1 MIIYEAQSKDRFLE
15 DQPNIEILLKKKM
28 SESIHEKPSDN
39 EVFSW
44 KNSLAIMADIVRSD
58 KIPNDVGIF
67 LEYNIPTTDNRVDFI
82 ITGKDD
88 GDRNN
93 VVLIELKQ
101 WQHVKKTSK
110 DGIVETKYNDGLK
123 ETLHPSYQVFSYAY
137 LLYSNIEPVQK
148 KNVML
153 KLAAFLHNCED
164 SAVIHDSFY
173 SKYLKHAEAFCI
185 DDRQKLIDFIA
196 ANVKKGDRGKGLYEI
211 EHGNIRPSKSLA
223 DSLCGMVKGNR
234 EFMMIDSQ
242 KLTYENVLT
251 MHDRFKTT
259 GMKQV
264 MIVKG
269 GPGTG
274 KSVIGINLLC
284 EATRRGWIAKYVT
297 KNNAPRNVY
306 SAKLQESHVSDIN
319 TVPIDSLF
327 KGSLAHCFGVPNQY
341 DLLIVDEAH
350 RLMNGTLYDKND
362 DQMAKL
368 INAAKTIVFF
378 IDENQRVSLE
388 DAGSIEGII
397 SRAKRYHCA
406 EPTVSELISQFRCNG
421 STLYLRWLDNL
432 LQITPWSKLKLSD
445 IGYDLKVMDTPN
457 EVMNFIK
464 EKNKYNNKS
473 RVVAGYCWEWKSRKR
488 NNVMDIEYPEYNFA
502 YQWNHP
508 DDKTWSITE
517 GSIDQIGC
525 IHTCQGLEFDY
536 VGVIIPDDL
545 IYRNGKVEVNPS
557 KHPYDDRNL
566 KGWKRIIQE
575 RDIEGKEIIR
585 RLIKN
590 TYRTLLTRGMKGC
603 RVFIQDPELKQ
614 YFIHNI

>member
-1 MIIYEAQSKDRFLE
+1 
-15 DQPNIEILLKKKM
+15 
-28 SESIHEKPSDN
+28 
-39 EVFSW
+39 
-44 KNSLAIMADIVRSD
+44 
-58 KIPNDVGIF
+58 
-67 LEYNIPTTDNRVDFI
+67 
-82 ITGKDD
+82 
-88 GDRNN
+88 
-93 VVLIELKQ
+93 
-101 WQHVKKTSK
+101 
-110 DGIVETKYNDGLK
+110 
-123 ETLHPSYQVFSYAY
+123 
-137 LLYSNIEPVQK
+137 
-148 KNVML
+148 ML

-164 SAVIHDSFY
+164 NAIIHDSIY
-173 SKYLKHAEAFCI
+173 NKYLKHAEAFCM

-211 EHGNIRPSKSLA
+211 EHGKIRPSKSLA

-242 KLTYENVLT
+242 KLTYENVLA

-306 SAKLQESHVSDIN
+306 AAKLQQKHVSDIN

-327 KGSLAHCFGVPNQY
+327 KGSMAHCFGVSNQY

-350 RLMNGTLYDKND
+350 RLMNGTLYDKDD

-378 IDENQRVSLE
+378 IDENQRVSLD

-397 SRAKRYHCA
+397 SRAKRLHCA
-406 EPTVSELISQFRCNG
+406 KPVVSELISQFRCNG

-432 LQITPWSKLKLSD
+432 LQITSGSIFKLSD

-488 NNVMDIEYPEYNFA
+488 NDIMDIEYPEYNFA
-502 YQWNHP
+502 YQWNRP

-545 IYRNGKVEVNPS
+545 VYRNGKIEVNPS
-557 KHPYDDRNL
+557 KHPHDDRNL
-566 KGWKRIIQE
+566 KEWKRIIQE
-575 RDIEGKEIIR
+575 RGEDGKEIIR

-614 YFIHNI
+614 YFIQNI

>member
-1 MIIYEAQSKDRFLE
+1 MIIYEAHSKGRFLE
-15 DQPNIEILLKKKM
+15 DQPNIENLLKEKM
-28 SESIHEKPSDN
+28 YESIHEEPSNN

-44 KNSLAIMADIVRSD
+44 KNSLAVMADIVRSD

-82 ITGKDD
+82 ITGTDD
-88 GDRNN
+88 SNRNN
-93 VVLIELKQ
+93 VILIELKQ
-101 WQHVKKTSK
+101 WKHVKKTSK
-110 DGIVETKYNDGLK
+110 DGIVETKYEDGLK

-137 LLYSNIEPVQK
+137 LLYSNIEPVQN

-164 SAVIHDSFY
+164 NAIIHDSIY
-173 SKYLKHAEAFCI
+173 NKYLKHAEAFCM

-211 EHGNIRPSKSLA
+211 EHGKIRPSKSLA

-242 KLTYENVLT
+242 KLTYENVLA

-306 SAKLQESHVSDIN
+306 AAKLQQKHVSDIN

-327 KGSLAHCFGVPNQY
+327 KGSMAHCFGVSNQY

-350 RLMNGTLYDKND
+350 RLMNGTLYDKDD

-368 INAAKTIVFF
+368 IYAAKTIVFF
-378 IDENQRVSLE
+378 IDENQRVSLD

-397 SRAKRYHCA
+397 SRAKRLHCA
-406 EPTVSELISQFRCNG
+406 KPVVSELISQFRCNG

-432 LQITPWSKLKLSD
+432 LQITSGSIFKLSD

-473 RVVAGYCWEWKSRKR
+473 RVVAGYCWEWKSRKQ
-488 NNVMDIEYPEYNFA
+488 NDIMDIEYPEYNFA
-502 YQWNHP
+502 YQWNRP

-545 IYRNGKVEVNPS
+545 IYRNGKIEVNPS
-557 KHPYDDRNL
+557 KHPHDDRNL

-575 RDIEGKEIIR
+575 RGEEGKEIIR

-614 YFIHNI
+614 YFIQNI

>member
-1 MIIYEAQSKDRFLE
+1 MY
-15 DQPNIEILLKKKM
+15 
-28 SESIHEKPSDN
+28 ESIHEEPSNN

-44 KNSLAIMADIVRSD
+44 KNSLAVMVDIVRSD

-82 ITGKDD
+82 ITGTDENN
-88 GDRNN
+88 RNN
-93 VVLIELKQ
+93 VILIELKQ

-110 DGIVETKYNDGLK
+110 DGIVETKYEDGLK

-137 LLYSNIEPVQK
+137 LLYCNIEPVQNK
-148 KNVML
+148 KVML

-164 SAVIHDSFY
+164 NAIIHDSIY
-173 SKYLKHAEAFCI
+173 NKYLKHAEAFCM

-211 EHGNIRPSKSLA
+211 EHGKIRPSKSLA

-242 KLTYENVLT
+242 KLTYENVLA

-264 MIVKG
+264 MIVKV

-306 SAKLQESHVSDIN
+306 AAKLQQKHVSDIN

-327 KGSLAHCFGVPNQY
+327 KGSMAHCFGVSNQY

-350 RLMNGTLYDKND
+350 RLMNGTLYDKDD

-378 IDENQRVSLE
+378 IDENQRVSLD

-397 SRAKRYHCA
+397 SRAKRLHCA
-406 EPTVSELISQFRCNG
+406 KPVVSELISQFRCNG

-432 LQITPWSKLKLSD
+432 LQITSGSIFKLSD

-488 NNVMDIEYPEYNFA
+488 NDIMDIEYPEYNFA
-502 YQWNHP
+502 YQWNRP

-545 IYRNGKVEVNPS
+545 VYRNGKIEVNPS
-557 KHPYDDRNL
+557 KHPHDDRNL
-566 KGWKRIIQE
+566 KEWKRIIQE
-575 RDIEGKEIIR
+575 RGEDGKEIIR

-614 YFIHNI
+614 YFIQNI

>member
-44 KNSLAIMADIVRSD
+44 KNSLAVMADIVRSD

-137 LLYSNIEPVQK
+137 LLFSNIEPVQK

-306 SAKLQESHVSDIN
+306 AAKLQQSHVSDIN

-388 DAGSIEGII
+388 DAGS
-397 SRAKRYHCA
+397 
-406 EPTVSELISQFRCNG
+406 
-421 STLYLRWLDNL
+421 
-432 LQITPWSKLKLSD
+432 
-445 IGYDLKVMDTPN
+445 
-457 EVMNFIK
+457 
-464 EKNKYNNKS
+464 
-473 RVVAGYCWEWKSRKR
+473 
-488 NNVMDIEYPEYNFA
+488 
-502 YQWNHP
+502 
-508 DDKTWSITE
+508 
-517 GSIDQIGC
+517 
-525 IHTCQGLEFDY
+525 
-536 VGVIIPDDL
+536 
-545 IYRNGKVEVNPS
+545 
-557 KHPYDDRNL
+557 
-566 KGWKRIIQE
+566 
-575 RDIEGKEIIR
+575 
-585 RLIKN
+585 
-590 TYRTLLTRGMKGC
+590 
-603 RVFIQDPELKQ
+603 
-614 YFIHNI
+614 